1 MKKAHTGSYVRR
13 NSPEDFIKYFSKKT
27 WNIFKE
33 ENPKYKWKNRPDA
46 FNVKKNIE
54 KYYSDPSYKNYID
67 QKREERILK
76 EKKFMDTLRDRN
88 DPVKRVERM
97 RKIQKIGCSLGGK
110 TGASGKSQVK
120 SGKFKEVQ
128 RAGVDSQVKEFNRK
142 YKTPEERKNA
152 MKFMYEVHQ
161 KNAEIKREK
170 AKKTMY
176 DSIKTNEFTLEEVYQ
191 SSGFGKKTVRDFLKD
206 ESLYLYVKKINGNTK
221 VWIKNNEE
229 SIKEYK
235 ENKRIWSMPKKTE
248 NIRLKNKKERL
259 IKKIKS
265 IVNLMEDNKKYS
277 SKELKKICASIPS
290 VGHVI
295 NSDEASKY
303 LIREQKI
310 KGAPIYFTK
319 K

>member
-1 MKKAHTGSYVRR
+1 MEKAYTGSYVRR
-13 NSPEDFIKYFSKKT
+13 NSPEDFIKYFSNKT
-27 WNIFKE
+27 WVDFRTK
-33 ENPKYKWKNRPDA
+33 NPEYKGKRKPDA
-46 FNVKKNIE
+46 FNVKKNIK

-97 RKIQKIGCSLGGK
+97 RKIQKIGCRNNSP
-110 TGASGKSQVK
+110 ASGLSQVK

-128 RAGVDSQVKEFNRK
+128 RAGIDAQVKEFNRK

-191 SSGFGKKTVRDFLKD
+191 SSGYGKRTVRDFLKD

-229 SIKEYK
+229 SIAMY
-235 ENKRIWSMPKKTE
+235 NKNNPPKATK
-248 NIRLKNKKERL
+248 LNKSEKFK
-259 IKKIKS
+259 IKKIQRLEK
-265 IVNLMEDNKKYS
+265 IAGLMEDNKKYS
-277 SKELKKICASIPS
+277 SKELLKMCSSIP
-290 VGHVI
+290 GAKHII
-295 NSDEASKY
+295 NSDEASNY

-310 KGAPIYFTK
+310 KRAPIYFTK
-319 K
+319 KIK